1 MFHLLN
7 HDMITAS
14 TRLKAL
20 SNLNYVKVN
29 KQFEKN
35 EYYKCDIDL
44 CKKINIDKANSKSKI
59 FL

>member
-35 EYYKCDIDL
+35 EYYK
-44 CKKINIDKANSKSKI
+44 
-59 FL
+59 FRY